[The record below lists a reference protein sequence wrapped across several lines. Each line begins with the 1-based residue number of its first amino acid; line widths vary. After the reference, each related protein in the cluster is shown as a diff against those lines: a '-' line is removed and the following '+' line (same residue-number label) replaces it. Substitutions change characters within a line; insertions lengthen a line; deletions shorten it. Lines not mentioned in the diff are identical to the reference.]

1 MADNGRT
8 KQLNT
13 DLLRRAMR
21 GGERSKNELARETGL
36 SFPTVSRIVDEMVAR
51 GEARETGAAAST
63 GGRCAMQ
70 YVLEPGY
77 RVFLCLRLEERT
89 LHWFVCDLAGSALER
104 GQEECA
110 ADILSDLDTLLMRVK
125 ARYPRLGAVSMG
137 FAGTMKDG
145 VVNEAFCYPG
155 LRGVNL
161 RAHLYNIVGLPV
173 AVLRD
178 MQLVA
183 AGYAARCTPPP
194 RAAVCIYIGG
204 GGIGAGV
211 VLDGRVWEGAN
222 GFAGELHFL
231 PIENNMEYAKTH
243 FAGADMADYC
253 ARTICACAALINPDS
268 VVLYADPLLD
278 GVVED
283 VRARCAAVLPT
294 LALPHIALSQEFT
307 TDYETGLITLARRA
321 AEEET
326 E

>member
-1 MADNGRT
+1 
-8 KQLNT
+8 
-13 DLLRRAMR
+13 
-21 GGERSKNELARETGL
+21 
-36 SFPTVSRIVDEMVAR
+36 
-51 GEARETGAAAST
+51 
-63 GGRCAMQ
+63 MQ
-70 YVLEPGY
+70 YALEPGY
-77 RVFLCLRLEERT
+77 RVFLCLRLEECT
-89 LHWFVCDLAGSALER
+89 LRWFVCDLAGSMLER

-110 ADILSDLDTLLMRVK
+110 ADILSDLDTLVMRVK

-145 VVNEAFCYPG
+145 VVNETFCYPE

-161 RAHLYNIVGLPV
+161 RAHLYDIVKLPV

-183 AGYAARCTPPP
+183 AGYAARRTRAPQ
-194 RAAVCIYIGG
+194 AAVCIYIGG
-204 GGIGAGV
+204 GGIGAGL
-211 VLDGRVWEGAN
+211 VLDGRVWEGAH

-231 PIENNMEYAKTH
+231 PIEHNMEYSKTH
-243 FAGADMADYC
+243 FVGADMADYC
-253 ARTICACAALINPDS
+253 TRTICACAALLNPDS

-278 GVVED
+278 GVSER
-283 VRARCAAVLPT
+283 VRAKCAALLPP
-294 LALPHIALSQEFT
+294 LALPRIELSQEFT